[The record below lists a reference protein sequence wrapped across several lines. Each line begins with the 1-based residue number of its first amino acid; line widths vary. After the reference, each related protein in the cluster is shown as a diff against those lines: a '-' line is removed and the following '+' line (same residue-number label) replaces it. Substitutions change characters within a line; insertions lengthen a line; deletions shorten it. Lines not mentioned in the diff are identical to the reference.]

1 MKATVKWVEDT
12 LMVGE
17 SGSGHAIVLDGPPE
31 QGGRNLGVRPMELL
45 LIGMGACSELDVL
58 HILKRARQTVTACHV
73 DITAERAETEPKV
86 FTQIHAHF
94 QISGENLDAHKVARA
109 VSLSAEK
116 YCSASIMLGATATIT
131 HDFEIV

>member
-73 DITAERAETEPKV
+73 DILSLIHISETTRRYAISYAV
-86 FTQIHAHF
+86 F
-94 QISGENLDAHKVARA
+94 
-109 VSLSAEK
+109 
-116 YCSASIMLGATATIT
+116 
-131 HDFEIV
+131 